1 MMVAKRKKG
10 KVCENRTKEGL
21 RTSGKTN
28 SPPGNPVYIGQAQG
42 KEEKQIKRGTK
53 IELLSSFGS
62 ACPHASRMF
71 SFACQIKLSCNTGP
85 SVASNFCC
93 SETESRKLQTSQ
105 TYMML

>member
-42 KEEKQIKRGTK
+42 KEKNIKRGAK
-53 IELLSSFGS
+53 IEPGLL
-62 ACPHASRMF
+62 F
-71 SFACQIKLSCNTGP
+71 SLHLLGQPAHMPQGCVFLCLPNK
-85 SVASNFCC
+85 
-93 SETESRKLQTSQ
+93 TEL
-105 TYMML
+105 

>member
-42 KEEKQIKRGTK
+42 KEKNIKREVK
-53 IELLSSFGS
+53 IEPEVSILFASFGL
-62 ACPHASRMF
+62 ACPRISKMYFPLLAN
-71 SFACQIKLSCNTGP
+71 K
-85 SVASNFCC
+85 
-93 SETESRKLQTSQ
+93 TEL
-105 TYMML
+105 